1 MSVLCS
7 FFLHSVDNDVQSSLS
22 GGKYDDDDD
31 ILKDYGP
38 NEAATA
44 VGKAERTHLAVNEAY
59 DELRAK
65 YSRLYDRCRR
75 QKDKIEALQ
84 NQNEV
89 LKATMLRMSSISFY
103 IYIGKQLVIRLS
115 F

>member
-1 MSVLCS
+1 MSS
-7 FFLHSVDNDVQSSLS
+7 FSLHSVDNDVQSRLS
-22 GGKYDDDDD
+22 GGKYDDDDDGDGD

-44 VGKAERTHLAVNEAY
+44 IGKAERTQLAVNEAY

-75 QKDKIEALQ
+75 QK
-84 NQNEV
+84 
-89 LKATMLRMSSISFY
+89 R
-103 IYIGKQLVIRLS
+103 
-115 F
+115 